1 MTAWCRADRQDLQ
14 AAARCGIRS
23 VHIALPLSQIQLSAM
38 NKDLCWPFELL
49 PRLLEEAHAH
59 FEFVSIGAQDASRVS
74 MERLLGFLQLAAMY
88 GAHRLR
94 ISDTVGQWNPL
105 QTAAVFQRLARENCS
120 LHLEFH
126 GHNDLGMAT
135 ANTVVAL
142 QAGADCASVTVNGL
156 GERAGNAALEQV
168 VAALE
173 YSSHVRTQVRTEN
186 LSEICS
192 QVARAS
198 GRTLPEDRPVTGSS
212 AFLHES
218 GIHCSAQ
225 VRDPRSY
232 EPFPAAS
239 VGQIGMRFVAGK
251 HSGSTSI
258 LTILAEHGVTAD
270 FEIARRMLPLVRS
283 LATRRKRALR
293 FEELFTIYQQQHTQ
307 AAVR

>member
-1 MTAWCRADRQDLQ
+1 
-14 AAARCGIRS
+14 
-23 VHIALPLSQIQLSAM
+23 
-38 NKDLCWPFELL
+38 
-49 PRLLEEAHAH
+49 
-59 FEFVSIGAQDASRVS
+59 
-74 MERLLGFLQLAAMY
+74 
-88 GAHRLR
+88 
-94 ISDTVGQWNPL
+94 
-105 QTAAVFQRLARENCS
+105 
-120 LHLEFH
+120 
-126 GHNDLGMAT
+126 
-135 ANTVVAL
+135 
-142 QAGADCASVTVNGL
+142 L